1 MCGMGAYVTDLT
13 ELSNILQRMQHVAQ
27 NQLAQ
32 YESDSCKLYITG
44 PGGASID
51 GTPQY
56 FDVLKQQLA
65 DLDRALVI
73 SRQHHVT
80 S

>member
-1 MCGMGAYVTDLT
+1 MIDLT
-13 ELSNILQRMQHVAQ
+13 ELSNILQRMQRAAQ
-27 NQLAQ
+27 SQLAQ
-32 YESDSCKLYITG
+32 HESDHCKLYIIG

-56 FDVLKQQLA
+56 FEVLKQQLA
-65 DLDRALVI
+65 DLNRALVI
-73 SRQHHVT
+73 SRQYHPT

>member
-1 MCGMGAYVTDLT
+1 MTDLT
-13 ELSNILQRMQHVAQ
+13 ELSNILQRMQRAAQ
-27 NQLAQ
+27 TQLAQ
-32 YESDSCKLYITG
+32 HESDNCKLYITG

-65 DLDRALVI
+65 DLERALVI
-73 SRQHHVT
+73 STQYHLT

>member
-1 MCGMGAYVTDLT
+1 MVDLT
-13 ELSNILQRMQHVAQ
+13 ELSNILERIQRAAQ
-27 NQLAQ
+27 SQLAQ
-32 YESDSCKLYITG
+32 HETDHCKLYITG

-73 SRQHHVT
+73 SRQYHQTT

>member
-1 MCGMGAYVTDLT
+1 MTDLT
-13 ELSNILQRMQHVAQ
+13 ELSNILQRMQRAAQ
-27 NQLAQ
+27 TQFAQ
-32 YESDSCKLYITG
+32 HESNHCKLYITG

-56 FDVLKQQLA
+56 FDDLKQQLA

-73 SRQHHVT
+73 SRQYHPM

>member
-1 MCGMGAYVTDLT
+1 MTDLT
-13 ELSNILQRMQHVAQ
+13 ELSNILQRMQCAAQ
-27 NQLAQ
+27 SQLAQ
-32 YESDSCKLYITG
+32 HEYDHCKLYITG

-56 FDVLKQQLA
+56 FEVLKQQLA

-73 SRQHHVT
+73 SRQYHLT